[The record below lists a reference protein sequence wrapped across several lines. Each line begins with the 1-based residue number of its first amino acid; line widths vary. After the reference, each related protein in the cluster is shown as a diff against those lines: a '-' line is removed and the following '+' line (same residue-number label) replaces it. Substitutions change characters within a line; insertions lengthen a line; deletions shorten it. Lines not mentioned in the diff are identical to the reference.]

1 MTLHRLRHT
10 LASIALFLACV
21 AAYAAEGYIE
31 DKWRLFNTKFGNHAV
46 ARLPRRRRPGAVG
59 L

>member
-1 MTLHRLRHT
+1 
-10 LASIALFLACV
+10 
-21 AAYAAEGYIE
+21 
-31 DKWRLFNTKFGNHAV
+31 LFNTKFGNHAV